1 MFRLRLAEVLKE
13 RKLSMNKLSQRSE
26 VTYSIIKEIVR
37 NPYRVVTTET
47 LNRLAR
53 ALDVPATDLVEDV
66 SEEFAAKERVEKNI
80 K

>member
-1 MFRLRLAEVLKE
+1 VFRLRLAEVLKE

-37 NPYRVVTTET
+37 NPYRVVSTET

>member
-1 MFRLRLAEVLKE
+1 VFRLRLAEVLKE